1 MPLIV
6 MRLPPVAS
14 NLESTNPVAADTE
27 PDEDSSPRDPSQAL
41 VRPTRLSLSG
51 LSCAVGLSADRIQ
64 PMEPILKSS

>member
-41 VRPTRLSLSG
+41 VRPTGLSLS
-51 LSCAVGLSADRIQ
+51 VGFPAQSAFR
-64 PMEPILKSS
+64 PTESNLWSPS